1 MIYQANDT
9 GFHALAHTSAR
20 VASFTEAVNDL
31 VYDVLIAKVRAR
43 LANVSAMHVWGAEQE
58 ENAFDLPSFS
68 SYASPYISSIGEY
81 LLTLPQQLE
90 PLIMGSAN
98 GLSTDNGEGNTDE
111 DQLFATEWMF
121 KVYHSYSIINLAL
134 LIDMNHCSELIT
146 LLCVHVKC

>member
-1 MIYQANDT
+1 MICAINQAKDT

-20 VASFTEAVNDL
+20 VTSFIETVNDL

-43 LANVSAMHVWGAEQE
+43 LVNVSVMHVWGAEQE

-68 SYASPYISSIGEY
+68 SYASPYVTSIGEY

-90 PLIMGSAN
+90 PLIMGGGS
-98 GLSTDNGEGNTDE
+98 GLPTDTGDGNTDE

-121 KVYHSYSIINLAL
+121 KVSDLYLQL
-134 LIDMNHCSELIT
+134 LI
-146 LLCVHVKC
+146 